1 MTPNQVTTIRIFLL
15 PLIAFFY
22 LADFIPWGK
31 FIAVCL
37 FAVAALTDFID
48 GKMARARN
56 QVTDLGKFLDTIADK
71 LLITVTLILVVA
83 DGTII
88 APLGAIFAIIILC
101 REFLVTFLRQVAVN
115 KGIVLAADKLGKY
128 KALFQDIAIP
138 AFMLLAFFLQYAFFA
153 DTTFILV
160 FSIVCYTLMGI
171 AVAMT
176 ILSGLNYFVKNW
188 SVFKE
193 DTAQVEKQNESDKK

>member
-15 PLIAFFY
+15 PLIVFFY

-37 FAVAALTDFID
+37 FGVAALTDFID

-71 LLITVTLILVVA
+71 LLITVAIILVVA
-83 DGTII
+83 DGTIL
-88 APLGAIFAIIILC
+88 APLGAVFAIIILC

-138 AFMLLAFFLQYAFFA
+138 AFMLLAFFLQYEFFA
-153 DTTFILV
+153 GSTFLFV
-160 FSIVCYTLMGI
+160 FVIICYTLLGI
-171 AVAMT
+171 AVALT
-176 ILSGLNYFVKNW
+176 ILSGLNYFIKNW
-188 SVFKE
+188 KVFKE
-193 DTAQVEKQNESDKK
+193 DSKEVIEEKQEN

>member
-15 PLIAFFY
+15 PLIVFFY

-37 FAVAALTDFID
+37 FALAALTDFID

-71 LLITVTLILVVA
+71 LLITVALILVVA
-83 DGTII
+83 DGTIL
-88 APLGAIFAIIILC
+88 APLGAVFAIIILC

-115 KGIVLAADKLGKY
+115 KGKVLAADKLGKY
-128 KALFQDIAIP
+128 KALFQDLALP
-138 AFMLLAFFLQYAFFA
+138 AFMLLAFFFQYDFFA
-153 DTTFILV
+153 ETTFLLV
-160 FSIVCYTLMGI
+160 FVIVCYTLLGI

-176 ILSGLNYFVKNW
+176 ILSGLNYFIKNW
-188 SVFKE
+188 KVFKDDSKE
-193 DTAQVEKQNESDKK
+193 IVEEKQEGK